1 MCGWH
6 ILLAVDLPGL
16 GEAGPDDLRS
26 LLTAS
31 FVLLTIGMVLGVLGH
46 LTQLKALVAT
56 GIALVF
62 AGAAFF
68 VVAVGQ
74 FG

>member
-1 MCGWH
+1 LGGSL
-6 ILLAVDLPGL
+6 ILAQVDLPGL

-31 FVLLTIGMVLGVLGH
+31 FVLLVAGFVLGVLGH
-46 LTQLKALVAT
+46 ITQLKGLVAT

-68 VVAVGQ
+68 AIAVSQ

>member
-1 MCGWH
+1 LGGSQ
-6 ILLAVDLPGL
+6 LLVALDLPGL
-16 GEAGPDDLRS
+16 GDAGPDDLRS
-26 LLTAS
+26 LLRAS
-31 FVLLTIGMVLGVLGH
+31 FVLIATGLVLGALGH
-46 LTQLKALVAT
+46 LTQLRALVAT

>member
-1 MCGWH
+1 MAGS
-6 ILLAVDLPGL
+6 LFLAQVDLPGL

-31 FVLLTIGMVLGVLGH
+31 FVLLATGMVLGVLGH
-46 LTQLKALVAT
+46 ITQLKALVAT
-56 GIALVF
+56 GIGLVF
-62 AGAAFF
+62 AGALFF
-68 VVAVGQ
+68 VIAVGQ

>member
-1 MCGWH
+1 VLVG
-6 ILLAVDLPGL
+6 
-16 GEAGPDDLRS
+16 AGM
-26 LLTAS
+26 A
-31 FVLLTIGMVLGVLGH
+31 IGVIGH
-46 LTQLKALVAT
+46 VTQLKAVVAT

-62 AGAAFF
+62 AGALFF

>member
-1 MCGWH
+1 VAGS
-6 ILLAVDLPGL
+6 LFLAQVDLPGL
-16 GEAGPDDLRS
+16 GDAGPDDLRS

-31 FVLLTIGMVLGVLGH
+31 FVLVAGGMVLGVLGH
-46 LTQLKALVAT
+46 ITQLKALVAT

>member
-1 MCGWH
+1 MSGSE
-6 ILLAVDLPGL
+6 DLH
-16 GEAGPDDLRS
+16 S

-31 FVLLTIGMVLGVLGH
+31 FVLVGAGMVIGAIGH
-46 LTQLKALVAT
+46 LIQVKAVVAT

-62 AGAAFF
+62 CGGAFF

>member
-1 MCGWH
+1 LAGSH
-6 ILLAVDLPGL
+6 LLLAVELPGL

-31 FVLLTIGMVLGVLGH
+31 FVLVGTGLVLGVLGH
-46 LTQLKALVAT
+46 ITQLKALVAT

>member
-1 MCGWH
+1 LSGSE
-6 ILLAVDLPGL
+6 DLH
-16 GEAGPDDLRS
+16 S

-31 FVLLTIGMVLGVLGH
+31 FVLVGAGMAIGAVGH
-46 LTQLKALVAT
+46 LIQVKAVVAT

-62 AGAAFF
+62 CGGAFF

>member
-1 MCGWH
+1 M
-6 ILLAVDLPGL
+6 PS
-16 GEAGPDDLRS
+16 GPDDLHS

-31 FVLLTIGMVLGVLGH
+31 FVLVGTGLVLWTLGH
-46 LTQLKALVAT
+46 LTQLKAVVAT
-56 GIALVF
+56 GIGLVF
-62 AGAAFF
+62 VGAAFF

>member
-1 MCGWH
+1 LSGSE
-6 ILLAVDLPGL
+6 DLH
-16 GEAGPDDLRS
+16 S

-31 FVLLTIGMVLGVLGH
+31 FVLVGAGMAVGTIGH
-46 LTQLKALVAT
+46 LIQVKAVVAT

-62 AGAAFF
+62 CGGAFF

>member
-1 MCGWH
+1 LSGSE
-6 ILLAVDLPGL
+6 DLH
-16 GEAGPDDLRS
+16 S

-31 FVLLTIGMVLGVLGH
+31 FVLVGAGMVIGAIGH
-46 LTQLKALVAT
+46 LIQVKAVVAT

-62 AGAAFF
+62 CGGAFF

>member
-1 MCGWH
+1 MLGSH
-6 ILLAVDLPGL
+6 LLLALDLPGL
-16 GEAGPDDLRS
+16 GEAGPDDLHS
-26 LLTAS
+26 LLNAS
-31 FVLLTIGMVLGVLGH
+31 FVLVAVGMVLGVLGH
-46 LTQLKALVAT
+46 ITQLKALVIT
-56 GIALVF
+56 GIAMVF

>member
-1 MCGWH
+1 
-6 ILLAVDLPGL
+6 LPS
-16 GEAGPDDLRS
+16 GPDDLHS

-31 FVLLTIGMVLGVLGH
+31 FVLLGSGLVVGVLGH
-46 LTQLKALVAT
+46 LTQLKPVVAT

-62 AGAAFF
+62 VGAAFF

>member
-1 MCGWH
+1 MLGSH
-6 ILLAVDLPGL
+6 LLVAVDLPGL
-16 GEAGPDDLRS
+16 GEAGPDNLRS

-31 FVLLTIGMVLGVLGH
+31 FVLLATGMVLGALGH
-46 LTQLKALVAT
+46 LTQLKPLVAI

-62 AGAAFF
+62 TGAAFF

-74 FG
+74 YG

>member
-1 MCGWH
+1 M
-6 ILLAVDLPGL
+6 PGL
-16 GEAGPDDLRS
+16 GDAGPDNLHALLRTS
-26 LLTAS
+26 FILLGAG
-31 FVLLTIGMVLGVLGH
+31 LVLGVLGH
-46 LTQLKALVAT
+46 LTQLKAMVAT

-62 AGAAFF
+62 VGAAFF

>member
-1 MCGWH
+1 LSGS
-6 ILLAVDLPGL
+6 
-16 GEAGPDDLRS
+16 DDLHS

-31 FVLLTIGMVLGVLGH
+31 FVLVGAGMVIGVLGH
-46 LTQLKALVAT
+46 LTQLKVVVAT

-62 AGAAFF
+62 CGAAFF
-68 VVAVGQ
+68 VIAVGQ

>member
-1 MCGWH
+1 LPDWH
-6 ILLAVDLPGL
+6 FLLAVDVPGL
-16 GEAGPDDLRS
+16 GAAGPDDLHS

-31 FVLLTIGMVLGVLGH
+31 FVLVGVGMAAGVLGH
-46 LTQLKALVAT
+46 ITQLKGLVAT

>member
-1 MCGWH
+1 
-6 ILLAVDLPGL
+6 LRS
-16 GEAGPDDLRS
+16 GPDDLHA

-31 FVLLTIGMVLGVLGH
+31 FVLLGTGLVLGALGH
-46 LTQLKALVAT
+46 LTQLKAVVAT

-62 AGAAFF
+62 VGAAFF

>member
-1 MCGWH
+1 LGGSH
-6 ILLAVDLPGL
+6 LLVALELPGL

-31 FVLLTIGMVLGVLGH
+31 FVLLASGLVLGVLGH
-46 LTQLKALVAT
+46 ITQLKGLVAT

>member
-1 MCGWH
+1 MA
-6 ILLAVDLPGL
+6 LELPGL

-31 FVLLTIGMVLGVLGH
+31 FVLLATGLVLGVLGH
-46 LTQLKALVAT
+46 ITQLKGLVAT

>member
-1 MCGWH
+1 LSGSE
-6 ILLAVDLPGL
+6 DLH
-16 GEAGPDDLRS
+16 S

-31 FVLLTIGMVLGVLGH
+31 FVLVAAGMVIGVLGH
-46 LTQLKALVAT
+46 LTQLKAVVAT

-62 AGAAFF
+62 CGAAFF
-68 VVAVGQ
+68 IVAVGQ

>member
-1 MCGWH
+1 
-6 ILLAVDLPGL
+6 L
-16 GEAGPDDLRS
+16 DDLHS

-31 FVLLTIGMVLGVLGH
+31 FVLIGTGMVLGALGH
-46 LTQLKALVAT
+46 LTQLKPVVAT

-62 AGAAFF
+62 AGAVFF

>member
-1 MCGWH
+1 LGGSH
-6 ILLAVDLPGL
+6 LLVALELPGL

-31 FVLLTIGMVLGVLGH
+31 FVLLATGLVLGVLGH
-46 LTQLKALVAT
+46 ITQLKGLVAT

>member
-1 MCGWH
+1 MSGSE
-6 ILLAVDLPGL
+6 DLH
-16 GEAGPDDLRS
+16 S

-31 FVLLTIGMVLGVLGH
+31 FVLVGAGLVVGALGH
-46 LTQLKALVAT
+46 LTQLKPVVAT

-62 AGAAFF
+62 CGAAFF
-68 VVAVGQ
+68 VLAVGR

>member
-1 MCGWH
+1 LSGPE
-6 ILLAVDLPGL
+6 DLH
-16 GEAGPDDLRS
+16 S

-31 FVLLTIGMVLGVLGH
+31 FVLVGAGMVIGVLGH
-46 LTQLKALVAT
+46 LTQLKPVVAT

-62 AGAAFF
+62 VGAAFF